1 MGRLLDLFIS
11 KYNYTDFHELNLDCL
26 ISDMMN
32 LVKEMDEFV
41 SLNTIKYADPIQ
53 WDITRQYKKNT
64 VVIDANTGT
73 AYISVDPV
81 PVGVELTNTDY
92 WTVIFSLDI
101 NTTNRNITLRDDG
114 SNILSTFPSN
124 AGDWLLWNGTLYK
137 VTQAIGISQ
146 AYVPGYNIERFTVEL
161 FVREYITEINT
172 LIGSLNDLT
181 TTDKTSVVDAI
192 NELVDNIATVV
203 AACSTNTEHIGDLD
217 DLTTTNKTDLVAA
230 INEVNQTGG
239 GALNKIGDLD
249 DLTTSDKSNVV
260 AAINEV
266 NEEVG
271 TIIAHD
277 KIFNVLDYGA
287 IGDGVADDTD
297 AIKDAIADLEINGGV
312 LYFPQGRYKIS
323 DTLNITHVGSCVRGD
338 TQQGTYILQSVD
350 KTALH
355 FGNGSTPTISY
366 RVEHI
371 GIVNTAAT
379 VTSATYGIHYDY
391 AVNSTIDDVVVG
403 EFYVGIFLT
412 HTGNTFIH
420 DVGVVANRLNAIG
433 FNVGDQSV
441 SIELKNCY
449 VGFSGDSVD
458 SGIGFYAAR
467 GDIADLSIDYMDIGN
482 GAYGL
487 FFNGSDSPNDYP
499 PADIRLRNIIVD
511 GSRIA
516 SIHIQD
522 INARGNVV
530 IDGGWLNPHI
540 TATSHCIEISNSN
553 NIFISNVIF
562 QQLAELVAP
571 TLIAITLYQTTS
583 VNVEHCE
590 FLNVAQALSGTTT
603 DKTSFVNNH
612 IKLYTGMTSTT
623 ALYLATAFASII
635 TNNNFYGTFTNGVVL
650 DALGDN
656 TIITNN
662 IFTGITTAITDPH
675 TNTVNDNNLV

>member
-1 MGRLLDLFIS
+1 MGNLLDLFVF
-11 KYNYTDFHELNLDCL
+11 KYNRTDFHELNLDWI
-26 ISDMMN
+26 ISDLKTIAETLKN
-32 LVKEMDEFV
+32 FI

-53 WDITRQYKKNT
+53 WNITTQYESNT
-64 VVIDANTGT
+64 VVVDPATGT
-73 AYISVDPV
+73 AYLSTKPV
-81 PVGVELTNTDY
+81 PSGVALTNTDY
-92 WTVIFSLDI
+92 WTVIFDLDI
-101 NTTNRNITLRDDG
+101 AQANNNITLRDDG
-114 SNILSTFPSN
+114 NNVLSTFTSDVN
-124 AGDWLLWNGTLYK
+124 DWLLWNGTLYK
-137 VTQAIGISQ
+137 VTQAIGLSQ

-161 FVREYITEINT
+161 FIREYI
-172 LIGSLNDLT
+172 GSLDDLA
-181 TTDKTSVVDAI
+181 TTDKTHVVNAI
-192 NELVDNIATVV
+192 NELVDNITTIAE
-203 AACSTNTEHIGDLD
+203 ACSANTEHIGDLN
-217 DLTTTNKTDLVAA
+217 DLETTDKSNLVAA
-230 INEVNQTGG
+230 INEVNASGG
-239 GALNKIGDLD
+239 GALDKIGDLD
-249 DLTTSDKSNVV
+249 ELSTSDKSNLV

-266 NEEVG
+266 NSDV
-271 TIIAHD
+271 TAIIAHD
-277 KIFNVLDYGA
+277 KVFNVLDYGA
-287 IGDGVADDTD
+287 IGDGVTDDTD
-297 AIKDAIADLEINGGV
+297 AIKAAIVDLEVNGGV

-355 FGNGSTPTISY
+355 FGNSSSPTISY

-391 AVNSTIDDVVVG
+391 AVNSTIEDVVIG
-403 EFYVGIFLT
+403 EFYVGLFLT
-412 HTGNTFIH
+412 HTGNSFIK
-420 DVGVVANRLNAIG
+420 DVGVVAGRTNAIG

-441 SIELKNCY
+441 STAFHNCY
-449 VGFSGDSVD
+449 VGFNGGAVD

-467 GDIADLSIDYMDIGN
+467 GDIADLSIDYMDVGN

-499 PADIRLRNIIVD
+499 PADIRLKNIIVD
-511 GSRIA
+511 GSRVA
-516 SIHIQD
+516 AIHIQD

-540 TATSHCIEISNSN
+540 TAASHCIEISNSN
-553 NIFISNVIF
+553 NILISNVIF

-612 IKLYTGMTSTT
+612 IKLYTGMTSAT

-650 DALGDN
+650 DSQGNN

-662 IFTGITTAITDPH
+662 IFTGITTPITDPH
-675 TNTVNDNNLV
+675 ANTVNVNNLV